1 MNNTKQKILAEALSL
16 FSERGFHSVSVKE
29 IAEAVGIRDST
40 IYKHFTSKQEIFD
53 TIIQLVSE
61 QTQQIYQT
69 IPMPGRENTAAEYA
83 VMALGTLEELCYQLF
98 MFYLQDEVVSKFRRM
113 LTVEQYGNLEASR
126 LFRQFFIEEPLAYE
140 AGLFRSLK
148 DMGVFVDA
156 DPEVMALHFYS
167 PLFLMLS
174 RFDHREVGP
183 EEIRPAIKS
192 HIEAFSRSYSKDKT

>member
-1 MNNTKQKILAEALSL
+1 MNNTKQKILTEALSL

-29 IAEAVGIRDST
+29 ISQAVGIRDST

-61 QTQQIYQT
+61 QTQQIYET
-69 IPMPGRENTAAEYA
+69 IQMPNRENTAAEYA
-83 VMALGTLEELCYQLF
+83 GMPLGTLEELCYQLF

-113 LTVEQYGNLEASR
+113 LTVEQYGNVEASR

-140 AGLFRSLK
+140 ARLFSSLK
-148 DMGVFVDA
+148 EMGVFVDA
-156 DPEVMALHFYS
+156 DSEVMALHFYS

-174 RFDHREVGP
+174 RFDHKVVNP
-183 EEIRPAIKS
+183 EEIRRVINH
-192 HIEAFSRSYSKDKT
+192 HIEAFSRSYSKERA